1 MTNFL
6 VMSRTRSR
14 IMDPEER
21 ESCRQIFDVFAPT
34 YEDTVLKK
42 WKYNAPARVWITL
55 MHRLLKFSQGSMTR
69 QQLERASNTSK
80 LRSRILDAG
89 AGTGL
94 VYLHLSGLG
103 YQNIVWADFSAVM
116 LAQCQS
122 HTDRKY
128 SAFHLVQNEQ
138 P

>member
-42 WKYNAPARVWITL
+42 WKYNAPARVWISDAQVVEIFARFHDPATI
-55 MHRLLKFSQGSMTR
+55 R
-69 QQLERASNTSK
+69 ESK
-80 LRSRILDAG
+80 
-89 AGTGL
+89 
-94 VYLHLSGLG
+94 
-103 YQNIVWADFSAVM
+103 
-116 LAQCQS
+116 
-122 HTDRKY
+122 
-128 SAFHLVQNEQ
+128 
-138 P
+138 